1 MKVRKMPFEKNSFM
15 LSSGGNGLTTLEWNN
30 VAEWLQERNMNFDMQ
45 GGILTL
51 YREVD
56 CTMFILKWCSDDC

>member
-1 MKVRKMPFEKNSFM
+1 MKIRRFKKNAFV
-15 LSSGGNGLTTLEWNN
+15 LSSGDNVLTTLEWNN
-30 VAEWLQERNMNFDMQ
+30 VAEWLQERNMKFDMQ

-56 CTMFILKWCSDDC
+56 CTMFSLRWCSE